1 MFILNYFTLYTS
13 DDFVYHFIY
22 KVPFPNGN
30 EEPVRNLLD
39 LIQSQF
45 NHWLIWN
52 GRFTG
57 HTIVQIFMQFDKVW
71 FNVFNSLAF
80 LILIILL
87 NSLSL
92 RLTNDESRRK
102 SSLYLL
108 TIFLMSWWF
117 LPEIGKSV
125 LWISGSGNYLW
136 TMLIDLIWFSLFLT
150 KNRSPYILLATIP
163 IAFFS
168 GAGNENTSPAMI
180 MLLGLIWI
188 EQCFIEKKVDFGK
201 FIELLV
207 ATFGFLL
214 MIFSPGSQKR
224 AGTISIFQSLPS
236 KLYHLTEVAFDKY
249 VALYVLLVIGLIYLL
264 LKKYITKNQLLVVT
278 FIILAH
284 FACIYSLIASNELPD
299 RVFFG
304 ASVLLILSNLIV
316 WRLALERKNML
327 KKLAI
332 LCLVPILIKFGF
344 SYSNALTDI
353 YSTYKVVEVQ
363 YQEIENAKKRGK
375 NIVTLKRY
383 SQPRTLFNAYNGTA
397 NLGPSKDDWFNKW
410 MATYFGIEGI
420 ESTD

>member
-1 MFILNYFTLYTS
+1 M
-13 DDFVYHFIY
+13 
-22 KVPFPNGN
+22 
-30 EEPVRNLLD
+30 RNLLD
-39 LIQSQF
+39 LIHSQI

-80 LILIILL
+80 LFLIILL

-92 RLTNDESRRK
+92 KLINDDSNRK
-102 SSLYLL
+102 SSLYLFI
-108 TIFLMSWWF
+108 IFFMSWWF

-125 LWISGSGNYLW
+125 LWISGAGNYLW
-136 TMLIDLIWFSLFLT
+136 TMLIDLIWFQLFLK
-150 KNRSPYILLATIP
+150 KNRSPYVLFATIP
-163 IAFFS
+163 IAFFA
-168 GAGNENTSPAMI
+168 GAGNENTSPAII
-180 MLLGLIWI
+180 MLLGLYWI
-188 EQCFIEKKVDFGK
+188 EHSFVEKKVDFTK
-201 FIELLV
+201 CFELIV

-214 MIFSPGSQKR
+214 MLFSPGSQKR
-224 AGTISIFQSLPS
+224 AGTISIFQNLPD
-236 KLYHLTEVAFDKY
+236 KLHHLTDIVFDKY
-249 VALYVLLVIGLIYLL
+249 IILYILLVAGVIYLL
-264 LKKYITKNQLLVVT
+264 FIKCITKNQLLAVT

-304 ASVLLILSNLIV
+304 ASVLLILSNIIV
-316 WRLALERKNML
+316 WRLILERKSVL

-332 LCLVPILIKFGF
+332 LSLVPILIKFGF

-353 YSTYKVVEVQ
+353 YSTYKTVEAQ
-363 YQEIENAKKRGK
+363 YQKIENAKQTGE
-375 NIVTLKRY
+375 NIVILKRY
-383 SQPRTLFNAYNGTA
+383 PQPRTLFNAYNGTA

-410 MATYFGIEGI
+410 MAAYFGIEGI